1 MSLIVQSDGVGLA
14 LVREATLNT
23 QPTSGWT
30 QAQPNPGGITNFSRQ
45 NVPVERHIL
54 SGNLTPEKG
63 EVVGYDV
70 NPKLAFDWNRDMLDL
85 LAEPTFR
92 SLTKHGGNKGQSI
105 YRPTAVTSTGYTVAS
120 LGDLT
125 AGLLIFAEG
134 FSTAANNGLKVV
146 GSSSTGTEIK
156 TSGLTAE
163 ASPPS
168 NATVRIAGVQGA
180 AADITMDGSGNL
192 LATILDFTTLGLVVG
207 QMIYV
212 GDPTS
217 GATYAFANT
226 VYTGMAII
234 SVIAAGKITLKYQ
247 TWTVGSLDA
256 GTGKTIRI
264 LFESFIRNVPMSS
277 ADFLT
282 SASLSMELNEPG
294 AGAAGVTD
302 YTYGNGLGVGDLEL
316 DIPVEGK
323 VTATVNF
330 VGMTM
335 TSPSTTRSTGPSTA
349 YAPLASTIFSTAAN
363 MPTIRLL
370 KQSDGTTL
378 SAEINGCK
386 VMIKNNLKPRK
397 QLGTAGAAGLIYGE
411 YNPSLSMNAY
421 VLSNDMSRAVDG
433 NTDCYFDFLLKNSDG
448 GFGMSFAMVK
458 LRKGD
463 KTYAAGTSVMLAGE
477 MPANRD
483 PSTGL
488 LYSLSKFSYLP

>member
-1 MSLIVQSDGVGLA
+1 MSLLVQSDGVGLA

-30 QAQPNPGGITNFSRQ
+30 QAQPNPGGITNFTRQ
-45 NVPVERHIL
+45 NVAVDRHIL
-54 SGNLTPEKG
+54 SGNKTPERG

-70 NPKLAFDWNRDMLDL
+70 SPKLAQDCNRDLLDL
-85 LAEPTFR
+85 MSELVFC
-92 SLTKHGGNKGQSI
+92 SSTKHGGNKGQSI
-105 YRPTAVTSTGYTVAS
+105 YRATAVTTTGYTVAA

-180 AADITMDGSGNL
+180 ASDITMDGSGNL
-192 LATILDFTTLGLVVG
+192 TSTILDLTTLGLVVG

-217 GATYAFANT
+217 GAIYAFANT
-226 VYTGMAII
+226 VYTGMAIVSI
-234 SVIAAGKITLKYQ
+234 IAAGKVTLKYQ

-256 GTGKTIRI
+256 GTGKTIRL
-264 LFESFIRNVPMSS
+264 LFESFIRNVPITH
-277 ADFLT
+277 ADYLA
-282 SASLSMELNEPG
+282 SASWSMELSEPG

-302 YTYGNGLGVGDLEL
+302 YTYANGCGLDTLEL

-323 VTATVNF
+323 VTASIGL

-335 TSPSTTRSTGPSTA
+335 TSPATSRSTGPSTA
-349 YAPLASTIFSTAAN
+349 YAPLASSIFSTAAN
-363 MPTIRLL
+363 MPAIRLL

-397 QLGTAGAAGLIYGE
+397 QLGTGGAAGLIYGE

-488 LYSLSKFSYLP
+488 LYSMSKFSYLP